1 MGSMERRLTGRD
13 DSILNL
19 PGAKEFERTSVRGE
33 GLLAG
38 GDAAAFWVRVYDTTG
53 KKALATFY
61 VFRETEQGAKWR
73 ADMLKAAG
81 VVEGVDPA
89 PRVKSLGLAVPRRGR
104 DPHPFDLYHEV
115 DFGFS
120 KKLTLEEEDEWFEK
134 YLALIDSLTDEQ
146 LRAVRT
152 FPISDEDAWV
162 KPGCLSSFTDEEV
175 RRMKNLLLEGA
186 FLSRRLTEARRSEP
200 GRQQDKGVRAVG
212 QIQALPIPGGRTS
225 WLFPWGLIP
234 SDLLAEVLLMV
245 RMSGE
250 QKVTTDE
257 VKTIAYIIDEQDR
270 KHSDLQ

>member
-19 PGAKEFERTSVRGE
+19 PGVKEFERTSVRGE

-61 VFRETEQGAKWR
+61 VLRETEQGAKLR
-73 ADMLKAAG
+73 ADLFKAFDDEDA
-81 VVEGVDPA
+81 DPA

-115 DFGFS
+115 DFVFS
-120 KKLTLEEEDEWFEK
+120 KRRTQEEEDEWYEK
-134 YLALIDSLTDEQ
+134 YFALIDSLTDEQ
-146 LRAVRT
+146 VRAVQA
-152 FPISDEDAWV
+152 FPLSNEAAWV
-162 KPGCLSSFTDEEV
+162 KPKCLSSFTDEEV
-175 RRMKNLLLEGA
+175 GRLRYWLHEGA
-186 FLSRRLTEARRSEP
+186 FLNRDRVEVRRSEP

-212 QIQALPIPGGRTS
+212 KIKAVPAPGGRTS
-225 WLFPWGLIP
+225 WRFPWGVIT
-234 SDLLAEVLLMV
+234 SEQLAEVLLMV